1 MHEWPLLLFT
11 VSIPAAVGSVL
22 FLWLIHGRIAALN
35 GDKLKAMKLPLLVT
49 VVVSF
54 IGLIA
59 SFFHLGSPE
68 NAFNVLR
75 GFGRSWMSNEI
86 VFTGAFI
93 ALVCLLTGLML
104 LQQKVYPILLLIT
117 GIIGLVDIYCMA
129 SAYAVT
135 RVNGWDHL
143 NTYVV
148 FYGTAFSL
156 GPVLA
161 ASMMLQSLEREEMK
175 KIVKWAF
182 LIGILGVAIQVIG
195 SAMFAGYTP
204 EVQVLTGETAAAK
217 LEPYTGMI
225 GFRWAIEMLGLGV
238 MGYLS
243 LSSKPK
249 ISYSLVYAALLVFV
263 VAEGMS
269 RYVFYVLGA

>member
-22 FLWLIHGRIAALN
+22 FLWLIYGRIAASN

-93 ALVCLLTGLML
+93 ALVCLTTGLMFV
-104 LQQKVYPILLLIT
+104 QKKVHPILLLIT
-117 GIIGLVDIYCMA
+117 GIVGLVDIYCMA

-156 GPVLA
+156 GPVLG
-161 ASMMLQSLEREEMK
+161 ASMMLQSIKGEEMK
-175 KIVKWAF
+175 TIVKWAF
-182 LIGILGVAIQVIG
+182 LIGIFGVAIQVIG
-195 SAMFAGYTP
+195 AAMFAGYTP
-204 EVQVLTGETAAAK
+204 EVQLVTGETAAAK
-217 LEPYTGMI
+217 LESYSGMV

-249 ISYSLVYAALLVFV
+249 INYLLVYAALLVFV
-263 VAEGMS
+263 AAEGMS